1 MQRIRE
7 EVEAALDRVLKK
19 GALARN
25 VESSTLDFKEQGK
38 DEPKSFMKDLAGD
51 AVCFAN
57 ASGGA
62 IIIGVDDK
70 EAGAPAFKGTD
81 LVAEE
86 VRKRIYELSVP
97 HLLVEAEERQC
108 SGARLLILYV
118 QQSVDVH
125 ADTQGRARRRVS
137 TDCRTMSPDEVALL
151 RDERRDFDWSNQ
163 PSGRTLREVSPMAL
177 EAARRSLAILTDETR
192 RKYARLAD
200 RDLLAALGVISE
212 QGELLRAGEL
222 IFCETALSPMLQYHY
237 RQTPGGEPRAIE
249 RIETPLVLAFE
260 KVLGLVQAR
269 IDQRPVSLP
278 NGQQLDI
285 ADFPLLAIRE
295 AIANAIVHQDY
306 RLRRPI
312 FVEHSPEVFVVTSP
326 GPLVSGVTPEN
337 ILTHPPKPR
346 NRTLARAARTLG
358 FAEEA
363 GRGVDRIYREMIRSG
378 RDLPRIEASIDQ
390 VQVKLIGGA
399 PRTQIARFVAQLP
412 EQERDDTDTLLSL
425 FRLCRGKT
433 VTAADMAPVLQKS
446 VDEAEASLRR
456 LTSDELAILEATRQ
470 TAGRAH
476 PTYRLRGEV
485 LKRLG
490 SAVDYHRRT
499 VDELDRKIIAHVRE
513 YGRVNNRTLQN
524 FFDVDV
530 QRARDILSDMVERQI
545 LVKSSEQQRGPSV
558 EYGPGPRFPGKR
570 KHRTKQEQP
579 VKRRTRTSER
589 KQDTKTFPL
598 PLKPDRGGKRS

>member
-1 MQRIRE
+1 
-7 EVEAALDRVLKK
+7 
-19 GALARN
+19 
-25 VESSTLDFKEQGK
+25 
-38 DEPKSFMKDLAGD
+38 
-51 AVCFAN
+51 
-57 ASGGA
+57 
-62 IIIGVDDK
+62 
-70 EAGAPAFKGTD
+70 
-81 LVAEE
+81 
-86 VRKRIYELSVP
+86 
-97 HLLVEAEERQC
+97 
-108 SGARLLILYV
+108 
-118 QQSVDVH
+118 
-125 ADTQGRARRRVS
+125 
-137 TDCRTMSPDEVALL
+137 
-151 RDERRDFDWSNQ
+151 
-163 PSGRTLREVSPMAL
+163 
-177 EAARRSLAILTDETR
+177 
-192 RKYARLAD
+192 
-200 RDLLAALGVISE
+200 
-212 QGELLRAGEL
+212 
-222 IFCETALSPMLQYHY
+222 MLQHHY
-237 RQTPGGEPRAIE
+237 RLTPGGEPRAIE

-378 RDLPRIEASIDQ
+378 RDLPRIEASIEL

-425 FRLCRGKT
+425 FRLCRSKT

-470 TAGRAH
+470 TASRAH

-570 KHRTKQEQP
+570 KPRTKQEQP
-579 VKRRTRTSER
+579 VRRRTLTSER
-589 KQDTKTFPL
+589 KQDTKTLPL
-598 PLKPDRGGKRS
+598 PLKPGRGGKRS